1 MAVEMA
7 LVGTAF
13 VTLLFASIEVGR
25 YFFVNES
32 IKYVV
37 GELARAAIVDP
48 LAVRSWSDAQKSSFV
63 QSKSGLLHYADF
75 SPLTITIVKQEA
87 PTPTT
92 IRVRAVYPYAFRLGL
107 LSAYNTSIENDVRF
121 TVVVP

>member
-7 LVGTAF
+7 LVGTGF
-13 VTLLFASIEVGR
+13 VMLLFASIEAGR

-37 GELARAAIVDP
+37 GELARTAIVDP
-48 LAVRSWSDAQKSSFV
+48 SAVKSWSSAQKASFV
-63 QSKSGLLHYADF
+63 QSKSSLLHYADF
-75 SPLTITIVKQEA
+75 SPLDITIVKQEA

-92 IRVRAVYPYAFRLGL
+92 IRVRAVYPYEFRLGL
-107 LSAYNTSIENDVRF
+107 LSALNISIENDVRF
-121 TVVVP
+121 SVVVP